1 MKNKKTVNG
10 MLVGKYVQQSIQN
23 LYKNGKISDL
33 DIKNL
38 MIKDYCKNIFNLN
51 YPMLKSSN
59 ESRYDHNNNPRYY
72 ASEKIPG
79 YWFTN
84 DWYERNFDL
93 YLEWESKK
101 RF

>member
-1 MKNKKTVNG
+1 
-10 MLVGKYVQQSIQN
+10 
-23 LYKNGKISDL
+23 
-33 DIKNL
+33 
-38 MIKDYCKNIFNLN
+38 
-51 YPMLKSSN
+51 MLKSSN